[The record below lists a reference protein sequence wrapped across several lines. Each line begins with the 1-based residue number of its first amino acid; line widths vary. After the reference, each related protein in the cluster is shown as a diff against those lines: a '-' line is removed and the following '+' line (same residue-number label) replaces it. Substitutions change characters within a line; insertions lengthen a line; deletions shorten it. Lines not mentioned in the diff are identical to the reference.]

1 MFIRGP
7 TGNKIM
13 KKMNS
18 KISYAII
25 PSKKEKIYEIQN
37 HFLLFYVHTVTFHC
51 KDSKEYYTKK
61 VELWKCGI
69 TDTVPTRT
77 GYYGYNDTT
86 EVVVEL
92 TLIFL

>member
-18 KISYAII
+18 KISYDII

-51 KDSKEYYTKK
+51 KDSEEYYTSA
-61 VELWKCGI
+61 ELLI
-69 TDTVPTRT
+69 PYLHVPVTT
-77 GYYGYNDTT
+77 GTMTQRRLWSN
-86 EVVVEL
+86 
-92 TLIFL
+92 